1 MQGPFQ
7 LYTNAIDGLSGIR
20 NLSQYPWK
28 SNRAVTRLLSAFP
41 YQMGKLC
48 SVPVLCHFALEAS
61 ECLSRFRVGKKC
73 SSTDYSN
80 ICD

>member
-41 YQMGKLC
+41 YLQRSC
-48 SVPVLCHFALEAS
+48 PVSL
-61 ECLSRFRVGKKC
+61 R
-73 SSTDYSN
+73 T
-80 ICD
+80 